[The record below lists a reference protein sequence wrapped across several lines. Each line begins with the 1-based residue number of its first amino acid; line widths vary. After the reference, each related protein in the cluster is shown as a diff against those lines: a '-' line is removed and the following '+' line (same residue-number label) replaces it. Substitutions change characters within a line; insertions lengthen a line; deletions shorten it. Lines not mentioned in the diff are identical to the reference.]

1 MNKIPGH
8 LNLPFLST
16 PASSTSKTHSPSFNK
31 CTENVF
37 FCGSCGSKFPMAD
50 KLKWILS
57 HTDLLF
63 ISQCKGKEF
72 SQEETHRL
80 RKLTHGCWGCG
91 RGQGRGLWEG
101 HVHISI
107 FKTDNQQK
115 LIV

>member
-50 KLKWILS
+50 K
-57 HTDLLF
+57 
-63 ISQCKGKEF
+63 EF

-101 HVHISI
+101 HVHIAI
-107 FKTDNQQK
+107 FKTDNQPK
-115 LIV
+115 LTV

>member
-8 LNLPFLST
+8 LDLPSVST
-16 PASSTSKTHSPSFNK
+16 PASSTSKTHSPYFNK

-37 FCGSCGSKFPMAD
+37 FCDSKFPMAD
-50 KLKWILS
+50 KLKWTLS
-57 HTDLLF
+57 HADYS
-63 ISQCKGKEF
+63 ISQCEGKEF
-72 SQEETHRL
+72 SQKETHRL

-101 HVHISI
+101 HVHTAV